1 MKNLIK
7 QLSKFASVG
16 GLATAVH
23 AVVYTVV
30 GGHLDPMLAN
40 LIAFLVAFIFSYIGH
55 FLWTFRAQT
64 KGQEVHKAVGYQI
77 RFLTVAVMGLLL
89 NSMAV
94 WAVTDLFN
102 VDYLFALVPMIFM
115 VPLLTFAL
123 AKFWA
128 FK

>member
-16 GLATAVH
+16 VLATAVH
-23 AVVYTVV
+23 AGVYTVV
-30 GGHLDPMLAN
+30 GGLLEPMLAN
-40 LIAFLVAFIFSYIGH
+40 LIAFLVAFIFSYVGH

-64 KGQEVHKAVGYQI
+64 IGQELHKAVGYQF
-77 RFLTVAVMGLLL
+77 RFLAVAVMGLLL

-94 WAVTDLFN
+94 WVVTEWLI
-102 VDYLFALVPMIFM
+102 VDYLFALIPMIFM
-115 VPLLTFAL
+115 VPLFTFAL

>member
-16 GLATAVH
+16 VLATAVH

-30 GGHLDPMLAN
+30 GGLLEPMAAN
-40 LIAFLVAFIFSYIGH
+40 LIAFFVAFVFSYMGH

-64 KGQEVHKAVGYQI
+64 KGQKMHKALRYQF
-77 RFLTVAVMGLLL
+77 RFLAVALMGLLL
-89 NSMAV
+89 NSVAV
-94 WAVTDLFN
+94 WVVTEWLK
-102 VDYLFALVPMIFM
+102 VDYLIALIPMIFM
-115 VPLLTFAL
+115 VPLFTFAL
-123 AKFWA
+123 AKLWA